1 MARKKAV
8 RRAVGVDEVRVE
20 HLIATLKHVD
30 KLLGAVRAVLQ
41 DMGPKKIV
49 MAASRKAARPPYAKN
64 KGIVLAGFV
73 KTGGCRQDPSCI
85 HPERVKDVTSGA
97 INRK

>member
-8 RRAVGVDEVRVE
+8 RRAVGADEVRVE
-20 HLIATLKHVD
+20 HLIAALKHVD

-41 DMGPKKIV
+41 GMGPEKIV
-49 MAASRKAARPPYAKN
+49 MAASRKAARRRYAKN
-64 KGIVLAGFV
+64 RGIVLAGFV
-73 KTGGCRQDPSCI
+73 KPGGCRQDPSCLK
-85 HPERVKDVTSGA
+85 PERVKDVTSGA